1 MVLSTKESKILE
13 SWNAQLK
20 GQVAIRLVLSEDR
33 RSEQFESFCDEL
45 LAGAPII
52 GITRIRSRK
61 VEPPALLLGDSLW
74 FYAIPY
80 GKELEPFL
88 DALAITAGA
97 GPDLPETHAN
107 CLKGIERELNFK
119 IFISPQCHFCPNVV
133 RQIAPIP
140 LIHAQCSVKVI
151 DAQMFPEL
159 AEPFNIKAV
168 PTVMLNDNFR
178 WTGQAPLD
186 EILSV
191 AGKDDP
197 SRLEPEALKAML
209 KEGQASNVAQM
220 MLESNQIFPGFLDLL
235 RHPEW
240 SVRLGALVAVEE
252 IADANRGLARTILE
266 PLWKSLADQDASVQG
281 DIIYLIGELGQ
292 EDATVWTGR
301 LQSLLQKVE
310 NNEQLL
316 ELVEETLSKLIQ

>member
-20 GQVAIRLVLSEDR
+20 GQAAIRLLLSEDR
-33 RSEQFESFCDEL
+33 RSEQFESYCDEL
-45 LAGAPII
+45 LAGAPKVGII
-52 GITRIRSRK
+52 RLRSRK
-61 VEPPALLLGDSLW
+61 VEPPALLLGDSLT
-74 FYAIPY
+74 FHAIPY

-88 DALAITAGA
+88 EALAITAGA
-97 GPDLPETHAN
+97 GPDLPETYAGL
-107 CLKGIERELNFK
+107 LKGIERELNFK

-133 RQIAPIP
+133 RQIAPVS
-140 LIHAQCSVKVI
+140 LVHARCSVKII
-151 DAQMFPEL
+151 DAHMFPEL

-168 PTVMLNDNFR
+168 PTVMVNDNFR

-191 AGKDDP
+191 VGKADP
-197 SRLEPEALKAML
+197 SRLDPEALKTMI
-209 KEGQASNVAQM
+209 KEGQASNVARM
-220 MLESNQIFPGFLDLL
+220 MLEGNRIFPGFLDLL

-252 IADANRGLARTILE
+252 IGDADRNLARAILG
-266 PLWKSLADQDASVQG
+266 PLWESFADQDASVQG

-292 EDATVWTGR
+292 EDAIVWTER

-310 NNEQLL
+310 DDEQLR
-316 ELVEETLSKLIQ
+316 EIIEETLSKLIP